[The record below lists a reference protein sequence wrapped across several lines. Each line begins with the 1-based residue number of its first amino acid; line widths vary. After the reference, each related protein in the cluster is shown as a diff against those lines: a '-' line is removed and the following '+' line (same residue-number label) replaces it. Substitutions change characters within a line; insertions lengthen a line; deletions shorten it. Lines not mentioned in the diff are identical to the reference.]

1 MLNPHTEAGGESFGQ
16 RCPGTRGQAG
26 VSLLRSHQLL
36 FPTQGPLSRERLVL
50 VIAGVPNGPDLP
62 GLGPINP
69 LKPAT
74 LSSQSQGWRVK
85 WLANSR
91 APVSSLPPLQARTMP
106 TAASRLQHGIPN
118 SWEAGG
124 RGLRCVQKSPVQP
137 GVQWQAPSSA
147 LQLAPLW
154 QLHVWKQAGPQNPG
168 GQAGGGWDAE
178 GEGEA
183 ERGRRGGRE
192 GKGECTSEP
201 RCRDAP
207 AGIS

>member
-1 MLNPHTEAGGESFGQ
+1 M
-16 RCPGTRGQAG
+16 
-26 VSLLRSHQLL
+26 
-36 FPTQGPLSRERLVL
+36 

-85 WLANSR
+85 WLAHSQ
-91 APVSSLPPLQARTMP
+91 APISSLPPLQAWTMP

-178 GEGEA
+178 GEGKA
-183 ERGRRGGRE
+183 ERGRRRGRE
-192 GKGECTSEP
+192 RKGECMSELRCHNAPGWHFLTCRGLNHCGHNSPVTS
-201 RCRDAP
+201 
-207 AGIS
+207 